1 MIVKS
6 LGRKERCFGKLAR
19 YIDNGAE
26 QGIVISRNLSVE
38 SSDRA
43 AVVAAFEA
51 NADYLSPRRRGNWC
65 YHDII
70 ALPEHAGGLADTE
83 VMLRDLAETYLSFR
97 APDQLAYGRLHIKTP
112 KPHIHLMISANTV
125 ASPRRARLSRQAFQ
139 AARLQLEN
147 YKLERWP
154 KLAELPAPSSINAFS
169 YGAMYP
175 HIQQLRGKD
184 KSPWPEFALHFMS
197 DDVSLIQAV
206 TDYLGQHDQAGR
218 DHFVASLDPVDLG
231 KATEQIYNLEV
242 LSEPAKD
249 GLISMIGDHARERF
263 KEEFQQE
270 IDLGK
275 PMRRIDHADVV
286 ELIATGKNQLEVAAV
301 LGIDR
306 STVSTICRK
315 VF

>member
-26 QGIVISRNLSVE
+26 QGIVISRNLSVG

-70 ALPEHAGGLADTE
+70 ALPEHAGSLADKE
-83 VMLRDLAETYLSFR
+83 VMLRDLAETYLSLR

-125 ASPRRARLSRQAFQ
+125 ASPRRARPRRQAFP
-139 AARLQLEN
+139 AARLQPET

-154 KLAELPAPSSINAFS
+154 KLTERLFGHDSYNRYLSGVKEEAVRRRTGRGTKREELAARLSGIFTATKWWDELSAKLLGEGLKL
-169 YGAMYP
+169 YR
-175 HIQQLRGKD
+175 RGKTWGVVDQKSGRKHRLQKLGLEQDWSELQGRMSVLHAQLQPVRDTQAQPD
-184 KSPWPEFALHFMS
+184 KSRLA
-197 DDVSLIQAV
+197 
-206 TDYLGQHDQAGR
+206 GQG
-218 DHFVASLDPVDLG
+218 
-231 KATEQIYNLEV
+231 
-242 LSEPAKD
+242 
-249 GLISMIGDHARERF
+249 RERVRDP
-263 KEEFQQE
+263 Q
-270 IDLGK
+270 
-275 PMRRIDHADVV
+275 
-286 ELIATGKNQLEVAAV
+286 
-301 LGIDR
+301 R
-306 STVSTICRK
+306 S
-315 VF
+315 